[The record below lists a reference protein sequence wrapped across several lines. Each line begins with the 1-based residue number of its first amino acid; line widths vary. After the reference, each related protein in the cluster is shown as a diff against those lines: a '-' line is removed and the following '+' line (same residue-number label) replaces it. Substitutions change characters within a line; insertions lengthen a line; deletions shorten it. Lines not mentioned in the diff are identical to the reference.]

1 MGLQF
6 TRVLD
11 SKLASVALACLG
23 LGSPCWA
30 QAIPYLQDP
39 LRLEVR
45 SAAEAATQ
53 WLVDNQREDGGW
65 GSHHSPR
72 PIEIFA
78 SAPGSHDA
86 FRVATTGLAVSAL
99 LDSSFGGE
107 ARALAVQRGIDH
119 LIEHYGVRRQSGIEH
134 YNVWAFGFTL
144 QALGE
149 CLLKGAS
156 PEKEGPVRKACRSL
170 VERLAGYQS
179 IDGGWGYLSLQG
191 YRTHPPA
198 ASSMS
203 FTTATILVGL
213 ARVQDA
219 GIEVPE
225 ALIDRALASLRRCRM
240 PMGPYSYGE
249 LWNRSPQS
257 LINGPAGAACRTPA
271 CQLAL
276 LLHGQAVVD
285 SDRNRSL
292 ADLLVRYSDL
302 QRAGLRRPIPHESW
316 CQISGYFY
324 LYGHAY
330 AAYLLDHSPP
340 GLRRRH
346 APALAGAVLACAQP
360 DGSFWD
366 YPLYS
371 YHKPYGTAFALV
383 TLTRILGPHR

>member
-1 MGLQF
+1 MGPPF
-6 TRVLD
+6 TRVLGPQ
-11 SKLASVALACLG
+11 LVVAILG
-23 LGSPCWA
+23 CCGWVRPCWA
-30 QAIPYLQDP
+30 QGTPYLQDP
-39 LRLEVR
+39 LREEARFATV
-45 SAAEAATQ
+45 AATQ
-53 WLVDNQREDGGW
+53 WLVDNQLESGGW

-72 PIEIFA
+72 PIEVFA
-78 SAPGSHDA
+78 SAPGSQDA

-99 LDSSFGGE
+99 LDSPFGGE
-107 ARALAVQRGIDH
+107 AKATAVQRGIEH
-119 LIEHYGVRRQSGIEH
+119 LLEHYAVRRQSGIEH
-134 YNVWAFGFTL
+134 YNVWAFGFAL
-144 QALGE
+144 QAFGE
-149 CLLKGAS
+149 CLSEGAS
-156 PEKEGPVRKACRSL
+156 PQHETQVRKACSDL
-170 VERLAGYQS
+170 IKRLGGYQS

-213 ARVQDA
+213 ARVQEA
-219 GIEVPE
+219 GVEVPTE
-225 ALIDRALASLRRCRM
+225 LLARAIASLRRCRM
-240 PMGPYSYGE
+240 PLGPYSYGE
-249 LWNRSPQS
+249 LWSRSPQS

-276 LLHGQAVVD
+276 ILHDQPIAD
-285 SDRNRSL
+285 SDRNSAL

-316 CQISGYFY
+316 CQISGYFF

-330 AAYLLDHSPP
+330 AAYLLDLSPP

-346 APALAGAVLACAQP
+346 APALARSVLACAQP

-371 YHKPYGTAFALV
+371 YHKPYGTAFALI
-383 TLTRILGPHR
+383 TLTRILGPDR

>member
-1 MGLQF
+1 MGPPF
-6 TRVLD
+6 TRVLGL
-11 SKLASVALACLG
+11 KVASVVLVSLG
-23 LGSPCWA
+23 LGSSCWA
-30 QAIPYLQDP
+30 QTASYLPDS

-53 WLVDNQREDGGW
+53 WLLGSQREDGGW

-78 SAPGSHDA
+78 SAPGSQDA
-86 FRVATTGLAVSAL
+86 FRVATTGLAVCAL
-99 LDSSFGGE
+99 LDSPFGG
-107 ARALAVQRGIDH
+107 AAKALAVERGIDH
-119 LIEHYGVRRQSGIEH
+119 LLEHCHVRRQSGIEH

-144 QALGE
+144 QAFGE
-149 CLLKGAS
+149 CLSKGAS
-156 PEKEGPVRKACRSL
+156 PGKEGSLRGACNAL

-179 IDGGWGYLSLQG
+179 VDGGWGYLSLQG

-219 GIEVPE
+219 GVEVPDV
-225 ALIDRALASLRRCRM
+225 LVVRALESLRRCRM
-240 PMGPYSYGE
+240 PKGPYSYGE

-276 LLHGQAVVD
+276 ILHGQAIAD

-292 ADLLVRYSDL
+292 ADLLVRYSNL
-302 QRAGLRRPIPHESW
+302 QRAALRRPIPHESW

-330 AAYLLDHSPP
+330 AAYLLERSPP

-346 APALAGAVLACAQP
+346 APALARAVLACVQP

-371 YHKPYGTAFALV
+371 YHKPYGTAFALL
-383 TLTRILGPHR
+383 TLTRILGPGR